1 MTRLRFFYIL
11 RLIQNQFFS
20 WRKKPRIVYMNAGNV
35 SANSSSEPTQF
46 TRSAQSVPASEST
59 DTAQSVPVPESLCS
73 TQPDSIFE
81 FDLTCMNTDIMNTPA
96 VATTDDVVSAGSAE
110 AQAVAAGVDQKPPTG
125 RKSRVRKTNPSPRVA
140 IAKKKKEPKPPR
152 NPFRRS
158 ETGKLQLKSLQMG
171 KRVETMTPR
180 VTILRERLETMQS
193 RLDFVSGKLKLVKE
207 ELETRE
213 TANSDAVV
221 SATTSDDMEVS
232 DELALENALEEAP

>member
-1 MTRLRFFYIL
+1 MTRLRFFNVL
-11 RLIQNQFFS
+11 RLIQNCFFS

-35 SANSSSEPTQF
+35 SANSSSQT
-46 TRSAQSVPASEST
+46 THLTLSAQSVPTSEPT
-59 DTAQSVPVPESLCS
+59 DTARLVPTAQSI
-73 TQPDSIFE
+73 SIFE
-81 FDLTCMNTDIMNTPA
+81 VDLNCMNTDIMNIPP

-110 AQAVAAGVDQKPPTG
+110 AQAVAAGIEQKPPTG
-125 RKSRVRKTNPSPRVA
+125 RKSRVRKTNPSPRAA

-221 SATTSDDMEVS
+221 SETTSDDMEIS